1 MDAPAVRSAPKNRI
15 ESRDA
20 TGSSIGGRTAISEN
34 PTMTE
39 ELETRMHDSSHGRT
53 AHPDVLDTRE
63 VGFVMRILTTHLK
76 RKRRRLRYET
86 ENGVEIGTVQ
96 IVTGRGEP
104 SSNRIPSGWIRLIE
118 MSLAECIH
126 RKTLNAGRKG

>member
-1 MDAPAVRSAPKNRI
+1 MDAPAVPSAPRNRI

-20 TGSSIGGRTAISEN
+20 TESLIGGRTATSEN

-39 ELETRMHDSSHGRT
+39 ELEIRMHDSSHGRT
-53 AHPDVLDTRE
+53 ARPDVRDTRE
-63 VGFVMRILTTHLK
+63 VGFVRRIPTMRLM
-76 RKRRRLRYET
+76 RRRRRLRYET
-86 ENGVEIGTVQ
+86 GNGVGIGTVQ

-118 MSLAECIH
+118 MSLAGCIH
-126 RKTLNAGRKG
+126 KKTLNAGRKG